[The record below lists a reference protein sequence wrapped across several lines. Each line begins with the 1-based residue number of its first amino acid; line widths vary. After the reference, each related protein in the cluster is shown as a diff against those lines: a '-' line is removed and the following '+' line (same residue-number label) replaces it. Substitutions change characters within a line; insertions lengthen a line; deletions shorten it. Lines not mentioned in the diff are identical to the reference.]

1 MHACCCRWQ
10 NFIIWF
16 LCGSP
21 RLLHSSSVAGYRLL
35 HKVLAI
41 VNNAVNI
48 TMNIVI
54 VAAVKL
60 RLTLCDPMVCTSP
73 GSSVHGISQGRI
85 LEWLTISFSR
95 GSSQPRG
102 QTCVSCIGRQILYH
116 WATRACWCEHW
127 GVKVRCSPMWTLRCL
142 YLFKWVSFFLFF

>member
-1 MHACCCRWQ
+1 MSDSATHGLLPARLLCPWDFPGKNIGMGCH
-10 NFIIWF
+10 FILQRIF
-16 LCGSP
+16 PTQGSNP

-85 LEWLTISFSR
+85 LEWVAISFPR
-95 GSSQPRG
+95 GSSQPRD
-102 QTCVSCIGRQILYH
+102 QTRVSSTGRRILYQ
-116 WATRACWCEHW
+116 
-127 GVKVRCSPMWTLRCL
+127 
-142 YLFKWVSFFLFF
+142 